1 MDCVCVSSCDHVACD
16 HSHLVM
22 WTEVF
27 VFGQALHVPK
37 QPTLKRNKESR
48 TKRQRVYV
56 DILSG
61 GTYSAIFKRTL
72 HAENRCKHVDAL
84 ERH

>member
-1 MDCVCVSSCDHVACD
+1 MDCVCVCVSSCDHVACD
-16 HSHLVM
+16 HSY
-22 WTEVF
+22 EVSF

-37 QPTLKRNKESR
+37 QPTLKRNKESQ

-61 GTYSAIFKRTL
+61 GTYSSILRGHCMPKIDVSML
-72 HAENRCKHVDAL
+72 MH
-84 ERH
+84 